1 MCAKGST
8 LFWRY
13 LRKVNGSWK
22 KLLLALAEKKVK
34 IFYLLPPHFEFVVNL
49 ESVCSRKDHSSFI
62 IVRNSIRTFTIA
74 SMTSQTFRPVRPNA
88 VATLIT
94 TDDFLPGAQT
104 LLYSLK
110 NNLPS
115 VDSFGPDDY
124 PPELIVLITP
134 NISESVRQ
142 ALYPAFCTRLVE
154 VDPIEIPDISKNAK
168 NNEGG
173 AGAGAEEA
181 ATNANESHVAS
192 WSDKCGYTK
201 LHIFRQTVYD
211 KVLYIDSDCLVVK
224 DLSHLFKLHHDSPR
238 GRLLAA
244 CPDIFP
250 PDKFNAGVMLI
261 SPSDALF
268 EDLIAKTQ
276 SLITYDGG
284 DTGYLN
290 AYFNDWHSY
299 PAEGRLG
306 FQYNAQR
313 FMHQCT
319 YEKQPKYWDVA
330 VGEISIIHYSSSP
343 KPWQGSDVTKPLSQ
357 SQLLDSNFLTEEEAQ
372 NVAKAESKSKVLD
385 KLWHKNYKKSF
396 QFKEEFQE
404 EQTLKLKQKVIL
416 RKPKPAA
423 SQPSKN
429 STKQKKTS
437 LTFNKRYKAL
447 RKEGMDAKSA
457 MKKARIE
464 FGMDK
469 DDQKSAGKQVA
480 AMFGMPM

>member
-1 MCAKGST
+1 M
-8 LFWRY
+8 
-13 LRKVNGSWK
+13 
-22 KLLLALAEKKVK
+22 
-34 IFYLLPPHFEFVVNL
+34 
-49 ESVCSRKDHSSFI
+49 
-62 IVRNSIRTFTIA
+62 A
-74 SMTSQTFRPVRPNA
+74 SQSFRPVRPNA
-88 VATLIT
+88 IATLIT
-94 TDDFLPGAQT
+94 TDDYLPGAQT

-115 VDSFGPDDY
+115 VDSLGPDEY

-134 NISESVRQ
+134 GISESVRE

-154 VDPIEIPDISKNAK
+154 VDPIEIPDSSKNAK

-173 AGAGAEEA
+173 AGKEA

-192 WSDKCGYTK
+192 WSDKCSYTK

-211 KVLYIDSDCLVVK
+211 KVLYIDSDCLVQK
-224 DLSHLFKLHHDSPR
+224 DVSHLFKLHHDSPR

-276 SLITYDGG
+276 SYDDEG
-284 DTGYLN
+284 DTGFLN

-319 YEKQPKYWDVA
+319 YEKQPKYWDLA
-330 VGEISIIHYSSSP
+330 VGELSIIHYSSSP

-357 SQLLDSNFLTEEEAQ
+357 LLDSTSLTEEEAQ

-396 QFKEEFQE
+396 QFIEEFQE
-404 EQTLKLKQKVIL
+404 EQKLKLKQKVIPP

-423 SQPSKN
+423 SQPSKK
-429 STKQKKTS
+429 STKQRKDT
-437 LTFNKRYKAL
+437 LDFNKSYKAL

-469 DDQKSAGKQVA
+469 DDHKSAGKQVA